1 MAVSYEEVM
10 AKLSPERRARI
21 EARTKELIEEE
32 MTLRIVW
39 PALTAF
45 SHFERMKKY
54 SDRLWYAP
62 DCHS

>member
-1 MAVSYEEVM
+1 MNMAISHEEVM

-32 MTLRIVW
+32 MTLRTAC

-45 SHFERMKKY
+45 SQNDGHGIGR
-54 SDRLWYAP
+54 WG
-62 DCHS
+62 